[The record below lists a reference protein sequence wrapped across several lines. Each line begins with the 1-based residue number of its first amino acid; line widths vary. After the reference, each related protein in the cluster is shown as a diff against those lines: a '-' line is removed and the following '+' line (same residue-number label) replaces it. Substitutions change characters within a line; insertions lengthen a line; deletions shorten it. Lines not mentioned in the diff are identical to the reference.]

1 MNSDPYVS
9 AVVSLRSDQGDG
21 GGEATVPNPEGV
33 ASQAAAVLEGASPT
47 PSIAARRHAGPGDIS
62 VPEGG
67 NLTTRVKG
75 YFTNAAFEVH
85 APLGTIFSIGA
96 PRSRFESFFG
106 QRLVIEEGRLGSPV
120 TTEDGGRELST
131 EELPAEVRDAVES
144 ILLPEPPDF
153 PPGIG

>member
-1 MNSDPYVS
+1 MPSDPYVS
-9 AVVSLRSDQGDG
+9 AVVTLRSNQGGG
-21 GGEATVPNPEGV
+21 GGESTVPDPEV
-33 ASQAAAVLEGASPT
+33 ASQAAAVLAGDSPS
-47 PSIAARRHAGPGDIS
+47 PNIAARRHAGPAEIS

-67 NLTTRVKG
+67 DLTTRVKG

-85 APLGTIFSIGA
+85 APLRRSFSIGG

-106 QRLVIEEGRLGSPV
+106 KTLVIDENSLGTPV
-120 TTEDGGRELST
+120 TTEDGGRELPT
-131 EELPAEVRDAVES
+131 EDLPAEVRDAVDS

>member
-1 MNSDPYVS
+1 MQSDPYVS
-9 AVVSLRSDQGDG
+9 AVVTLRSNQGDG
-21 GGEATVPNPEGV
+21 GGQAPAADPGV
-33 ASQAAAVLEGASPT
+33 ASQAAAVLEGGSPSPNIAS
-47 PSIAARRHAGPGDIS
+47 RRHATPGEIS

-67 NLTTRVKG
+67 DLTTRIKG

-85 APLGTIFSIGA
+85 APLGPRFSIGA

-106 QRLVIEEGRLGSPV
+106 QGLVIEEDRLGSPV
-120 TTEDGGRELST
+120 TTEDGGRELTT
-131 EELPAEVRDAVES
+131 EKFPAEVQNAVES

>member
-1 MNSDPYVS
+1 MRSDPYVS
-9 AVVSLRSDQGDG
+9 AVVTLRSDHGDG
-21 GGEATVPNPEGV
+21 GGEATEPDPGV
-33 ASQAAAVLEGASPT
+33 ASQGAAVLEGGSPT
-47 PSIAARRHAGPGDIS
+47 PNIAARRHAGPEDIS

-67 NLTTRVKG
+67 GLTTRVKG

-85 APLGTIFSIGA
+85 APLGRIFSIGA

-106 QRLVIEEGRLGSPV
+106 HKLVIDEGTLGSPV
-120 TTEDGGRELST
+120 TTEDGGRELPT
-131 EELPAEVRDAVES
+131 ENFPAEVRDAVES

>member
-1 MNSDPYVS
+1 MQPDPYVS
-9 AVVSLRSDQGDG
+9 AVVKLRGNQGDG
-21 GGEATVPNPEGV
+21 AGESTVPDPGV
-33 ASQAAAVLEGASPT
+33 AAQGAAMLAGGSPS
-47 PSIAARRHAGPGDIS
+47 PNIAARRHAGPADIS

-67 NLTTRVKG
+67 DLTTRVKG

-85 APLGTIFSIGA
+85 APLGRTFSIGG

-106 QRLVIEEGRLGSPV
+106 QTLVIDENSLGTPV
-120 TTEDGGRELST
+120 TTEDGGRELPT
-131 EELPAEVRDAVES
+131 DKLPAEVRDAVEG

>member
-1 MNSDPYVS
+1 MQSDPYVS
-9 AVVSLRSDQGDG
+9 AVVTLRSDQGDG
-21 GGEATVPNPEGV
+21 GGEATEPDPGV
-33 ASQAAAVLEGASPT
+33 ASQGAAVLEGGSPT
-47 PSIAARRHAGPGDIS
+47 PNIAARRHAGPADIS

-67 NLTTRVKG
+67 GRTTRVKG

-85 APLGTIFSIGA
+85 APLGSIFSIGA

-106 QRLVIEEGRLGSPV
+106 QALVIDEGTLGSPV
-120 TTEDGGRELST
+120 TTEDGGRELPT
-131 EELPAEVRDAVES
+131 EKLPTEVRDAVES

>member
-1 MNSDPYVS
+1 MSSDPYVS
-9 AVVSLRSDQGDG
+9 AVVTLRTHQGDG
-21 GGEATVPNPEGV
+21 GGEAPAPDPQV
-33 ASQAAAVLEGASPT
+33 ASQAAAILEGGSPSPNIASRRT
-47 PSIAARRHAGPGDIS
+47 AAPGDIS

-67 NLTTRVKG
+67 DLTTQIKG

-85 APLGTIFSIGA
+85 APLRSSFSIGA

-106 QRLVIEEGRLGSPV
+106 HELVIDEGTLGSPV
-120 TTEDGGRELST
+120 TTEDGTRELST
-131 EELPAEVRDAVES
+131 ENFPAEVRNAVES